1 MLLPGNEGV
10 VSFLLFYC
18 RSKRGTPMP
27 YMDPEERNTLVDMV
41 AQAVMDKME
50 ERERTNALADLVVA
64 RVLEMQN
71 QKASLQAKS
80 SPDGPTADQEIIHT

>member
-1 MLLPGNEGV
+1 
-10 VSFLLFYC
+10 
-18 RSKRGTPMP
+18 MP

-50 ERERTNALADLVVA
+50 DRERTNALADLVVA

>member
-1 MLLPGNEGV
+1 
-10 VSFLLFYC
+10 
-18 RSKRGTPMP
+18 MP
-27 YMDPEERNTLVDMV
+27 YMDPEERNALVDMV

-50 ERERTNALADLVVA
+50 ERDRTNALADLVVA

-80 SPDGPTADQEIIHT
+80 SPDGPTADQEIIHA

>member
-1 MLLPGNEGV
+1 
-10 VSFLLFYC
+10 
-18 RSKRGTPMP
+18 MP

-64 RVLEMQN
+64 RVLGMQK
-71 QKASLQAKS
+71 QKVSLQAKS

>member
-1 MLLPGNEGV
+1 
-10 VSFLLFYC
+10 
-18 RSKRGTPMP
+18 MP

-50 ERERTNALADLVVA
+50 DRERTNALADLVVA

-80 SPDGPTADQEIIHT
+80 SPDGPTADQEIIHA

>member
-1 MLLPGNEGV
+1 
-10 VSFLLFYC
+10 
-18 RSKRGTPMP
+18 MP
-27 YMDPEERNTLVDMV
+27 TMDPEERNTLVDMV

>member
-1 MLLPGNEGV
+1 
-10 VSFLLFYC
+10 
-18 RSKRGTPMP
+18 
-27 YMDPEERNTLVDMV
+27 MV

-64 RVLEMQN
+64 RVLEMQK

-80 SPDGPTADQEIIHT
+80 SPDGPTADQEIIHA